1 LVIKLLQYRVQW
13 FQNSC
18 TVALP
23 SFLLRLRNRLLANPT
38 FLAFAQRNLLMR
50 PVARAKSRELFD
62 LLAGFSY
69 SQVVYACVT
78 LKVLEHVGQ
87 TAVSISNLAPKLNL
101 PESKTELL
109 VRAAVALEIL
119 GFDRGKVILG
129 PHGAALLGQSWIMG
143 FVEHHRHFYR
153 DLENPVAMLN
163 GAHAEDGLRQF
174 WSYSDP
180 TSDKASYSALMA
192 ASQEAISQQII
203 DAYDF
208 SKHKN
213 ILDIGGGSGAFLTA
227 VGKTCSKLQ
236 LNLFDLPGVVAL
248 TKQTQITKH
257 GGDFRVD
264 HLPQDMD
271 IISIVRVIHDH
282 DDDSVLALLRN
293 IRRSCATGTTL
304 LIAEP
309 FAGRADLARI
319 TDAYFNLYF
328 AAMGQGRTR
337 TPQNVAQLAAQ
348 AGFEGLKIWRTNI
361 PLITGLI
368 TLKAI

>member
-1 LVIKLLQYRVQW
+1 
-13 FQNSC
+13 
-18 TVALP
+18 VALP
-23 SFLLRLRNRLLANPT
+23 SFLLRLRNRLLANPK

-69 SQVVYACVT
+69 SQVLYACVS
-78 LKVLEHVGQ
+78 LKVLDHVGQ
-87 TAVSISNLAPKLNL
+87 TAISISDLAPKINL
-101 PESKTELL
+101 PENKTDLL
-109 VRAAVALEIL
+109 VRAAVALDIL
-119 GFDRGKVILG
+119 GFDRGEVILG
-129 PHGAALLGQSWIMG
+129 PHGAALLGQPWIMR

-153 DLENPVAMLN
+153 DLEDPVAMLN

-174 WSYSDP
+174 WNYDDP
-180 TSDKASYSALMA
+180 TSDMETYSALMA
-192 ASQEAISQQII
+192 ASQQAVSQQII

-208 SKHKN
+208 SQHKN

-227 VGKTCSKLQ
+227 VGKNYPQLQ

-248 TKQTQITKH
+248 STQTQITKH

-264 HLPQDMD
+264 HLPQDID
-271 IISIVRVIHDH
+271 IVSIVRVIHDH
-282 DDDSVLALLRN
+282 DDDSILALFRN
-293 IRRSCATGTTL
+293 VRRSCAAGTTL

-337 TPQNVAQLAAQ
+337 TPQNVAQLASQ
-348 AGFEGLKIWRTNI
+348 AGFGHMKIWHTNM

-368 TLKAI
+368 TLTAI